1 MLVSA
6 MPPPRAWPSPVDQS
20 LSRCHRRRGCRLDD
34 RGARSTVNRPAARAS
49 HSRHLDSGSELRAR
63 VVNANGTREP
73 YVTIAAT
80 TADRTSGYARMV
92 PQALSWCSPGCRRSQ
107 HRGFERRSPQCGNG
121 ESV

>member
-92 PQALSWCSPGCRRSQ
+92 RTGTELVFAWVSTKPKSQ
-107 HRGFERRSPQCGNG
+107 IRTAVATVR
-121 ESV
+121 